1 MIKIKISRKNDK
13 LNKIIISGHSG
24 YDELGKDIVCASVS
38 SIAIT
43 SINLALSIDKT
54 KIDYQESEGY
64 LAIEILDEE
73 LVYIFDNMVSMFK
86 ELANQYP
93 KNIEI
98 KE

>member
-43 SINLALSIDKT
+43 SINLALSIDKE
-54 KIDYQESEGY
+54 KLDYQESEGY

-73 LVYIFDNMVSMFK
+73 LVYIFDNMLLMLK
-86 ELANQYP
+86 ELANEYP

>member
-38 SIAIT
+38 SITIT
-43 SINLALSIDKT
+43 SINLALSIDKE

-73 LVYIFDNMVSMFK
+73 LVYIFDNMLLMLR
-86 ELANQYP
+86 ELANEYP

>member
-73 LVYIFDNMVSMFK
+73 LVYIFDNMV
-86 ELANQYP
+86 
-93 KNIEI
+93 
-98 KE
+98 